1 LNPST
6 ITMPM
11 PAWNNPMVY
20 RISELSLR
28 KEIERVG
35 IDTASLPI
43 FEAKSKMLFFKLTA
57 LSSPA
62 ANIIKQ
68 EMLSAGGDAAVH
80 RHAINCKI
88 EKTDVIL
95 MGTRAQISR
104 AARKL
109 LQMNYWGLRETG
121 EALLAQLKQKAK
133 EWGLRGKTYNME
145 ENTYLMGIINVTPD
159 SFYRGSRIN
168 PERAGE
174 IAERMAE
181 EGADFIDIGGES
193 TRPGAEPVPLEEEL
207 KRVVPAVREVRKRV
221 DLPISVDTYKAEVAR
236 AALEEGADIINDIS
250 ALRFDPAMAEV
261 AARYKVPVILMHI
274 KGKPRDMQKSP
285 HYEDAVKEILLFLK
299 ERAAFAQEA
308 GIENIAVDPG
318 IGFGKRL
325 EDNLEILR
333 SIEAFASLG
342 YPVLVG
348 HSRKSFIGV
357 LTGAEVEERAAPS
370 ASLTFYL
377 ALKGVSLIRVHDI
390 KINKMSLDLAKG
402 IKG

>member
-1 LNPST
+1 
-6 ITMPM
+6 
-11 PAWNNPMVY
+11 MVY

-28 KEIERVG
+28 REIEKVG
-35 IDTASLPI
+35 IDPASFPI
-43 FEAKSKMLFFKLTA
+43 FEAKSKMLFFKLTD
-57 LSSPA
+57 LLSPA

-80 RHAINCKI
+80 RHVINCKI

-95 MGTRAQISR
+95 MGTKAQITK
-104 AARKL
+104 AAKKL
-109 LQMNYWGLRETG
+109 LQMNYWSLRETG
-121 EALLAQLKQKAK
+121 QALLFQLK
-133 EWGLRGKTYNME
+133 ERETVWELRGKTYNMT

-159 SFYRGSRIN
+159 SFYEGSRIG

-174 IAERMAE
+174 IAEMMAE

-221 DLPISVDTYKAEVAR
+221 DIPISVDTYKAEVAR

-250 ALRFDPAMAEV
+250 ALRFDPAMAEL
-261 AARYKVPVILMHI
+261 AAQYKVPVILMHM
-274 KGKPRDMQKSP
+274 KGKPKDMQKNP
-285 HYEDAVKEILLFLK
+285 HYEDTVKEILLFLK
-299 ERAAFAQEA
+299 ERAEFAQEA
-308 GIENIAVDPG
+308 GIEKIAVDPG

-333 SIEAFASLG
+333 NIEAFLSLG

-348 HSRKSFIGV
+348 HSRKSFIGH
-357 LTGAEVEERAAPS
+357 LTGAEVEKRAAPT
-370 ASLTFYL
+370 ASLTLYL